1 MLPIIVVLMVE
12 MRGAGILLIRSQER
26 KDSDFSNHSLK
37 GVVIVGNMK
46 VGKSALFS
54 RICGSKVKRIPVVNH
69 SVSVR
74 AGRII
79 GTGMEAFDTPG
90 VCEVFSNNEDENI
103 SRDILLGDITDGK
116 IRGIVFVADAKNMKR
131 SIALALQYAE
141 YGLPMLFVINM
152 IDEAGQRG
160 IKIQSDKLAEIL
172 GINVCEAVA
181 REGIGVKKIIS
192 SLSNM
197 KTAENLMEYPVWINE
212 YVAVV
217 ERLLNPE
224 DILPRAAALFML
236 TGDSGIEGYIE
247 DKFGKGMLDQLKELA
262 KEYRKEDAQTCSTH
276 LSNMYYRK
284 AEQIVSKVQD
294 TEPPSRNPF
303 VVTFGDWCARPSSG
317 IPIAIAILVAMY
329 LFVGLFGATFLVDVL
344 NGTVF
349 KGFLIPW
356 TTKCLEP
363 IPNEFVKDLIVDPDF
378 GILPTGIF
386 LALGLVLPVI
396 FCFYIAFGL
405 LEDSGYL
412 PRMSI
417 LLDRLLQKIGLN
429 GKGVVPLVM
438 GFSCVSMALLTT
450 RMLDTKKEKN
460 IATLLLIMNMPCAPL
475 LAVML
480 IILGSMPVSAF
491 LTVFGLLFLQAFL
504 AGFLANKIISG
515 ERTMLLMEIPAMRMP
530 KLKQILKKSAFKTY
544 FFMKEAVPFFILAS
558 LLVFLFERIGGL
570 LLLEKIGKPVISG
583 FMGLPEKSV
592 QVFIKTMIR
601 RESGATEIQ
610 HLRNIYDNLQLVV
623 NLLVMTV
630 LMPCMNSTII
640 LFKERGAKVAV
651 TIIGVVMV
659 YAIILGSIVYH
670 FCRFFNITFS

>member
-1 MLPIIVVLMVE
+1 MLPIIVLLMVG
-12 MRGAGILLIRSQER
+12 MRGAGILFIRSQKR
-26 KDSDFSNHSLK
+26 TDSGFSKHSLK
-37 GVVIVGNMK
+37 GIVIVGNMK

-54 RICGSKVKRIPVVNH
+54 RLCGSKVKRIPIANH
-69 SVSVR
+69 TASIR

-79 GTGMEAFDTPG
+79 GTGMEAFDAPG
-90 VCEVFSNNEDENI
+90 VCSVFPNNEDEKI
-103 SRDILLGDITDGK
+103 SRDILFGNMTEGK
-116 IRGIVFVADAKNMKR
+116 IHGIIFVADAKNLKR

-160 IKIQSDKLAEIL
+160 IKIQPDRLAGIF

-197 KTAENLMEYPVWINE
+197 KTAKNLMEYPVRINE

-217 ERLLNPE
+217 EKLLGPG
-224 DILPRAAALFML
+224 DIFSKAAALFL
-236 TGDSGIEGYIE
+236 FTGDGGIEGYIE

-262 KEYRKEDAQTCSTH
+262 NEYRTDDAQTCSTH

-284 AEQIVSKVQD
+284 AEQIVSKVQE

-303 VVTFGDWCARPSSG
+303 VMTFGDWCTRPSSG

-329 LFVGLFGATFLVDVL
+329 LFVGSFGATFLVDML

-356 TTKCLEP
+356 TIKCLEP
-363 IPNEFVKDLIVDPDF
+363 VPSDFFKDLMVDPDF
-378 GILPTGIF
+378 GILPTGVF
-386 LALGLVLPVI
+386 LALGLVLPVL

-417 LLDRLLQKIGLN
+417 LLDRLLQKVGLN
-429 GKGVVPLVM
+429 GKGLVPLVM

-450 RMLDTKKEKN
+450 RMLDTEKEKN
-460 IATLLLIMNMPCAPL
+460 IATFLLIMNMPCAPL

-480 IILGSMPVSAF
+480 IILGNMPVSAF
-491 LTVFGLLFLQAFL
+491 LTVFGLLFLQAFA

-530 KLKQILKKSAFKTY
+530 KLEQILKRAAFKTY
-544 FFMKEAVPFFILAS
+544 FFMKEAVPYFVMAS
-558 LLVFLFERIGGL
+558 FLVFLFERIGGL
-570 LLLEKIGKPVISG
+570 VLLERIGKPVISD

-610 HLRNIYDNLQLVV
+610 LLSNIYDNLQLVV
-623 NLLVMTV
+623 NLLVMTI

-651 TIIGVVMV
+651 TIIGIVMM